1 MGKDQ
6 DFLQAV
12 KDRDISHL
20 QKLLAKAGK
29 HGKTKLLGSSKR
41 INIDYQDS
49 DGMSALHQAAL
60 VGSLE
65 MMGMLI
71 EQGASVGLSDNKG
84 MLALHY
90 ACWQGKAEPVHMLLQ
105 WRSPV
110 SNQSY
115 DGATP
120 LHLACQHG
128 HFDVANLL
136 LLHNAVPAILNH
148 ENKTPLDLACEFGRY
163 RVVDLLLRSN
173 LCASLLFETPLDMVD
188 GNTTCIH
195 LAAKNGHVEILRL
208 LLQAGMDINR
218 LTQQGTCLHQAAL
231 CGKVDVAKLLLDCGV
246 DVNRTNSHGET
257 ALDIVLKYTPCR
269 AAKDLKQLLT
279 EASFAVQARAIKDY
293 FNVYDPQ
300 SLTFKEGDIIRVL
313 EQSEG
318 LWKGCVITDGR
329 TAKAGYFPP
338 DHVVLIDKS
347 AMMSSYS
354 PGKKVGMPQV
364 PDVISRNQH
373 VFSSEDGFPPPP
385 PSVFFPPERDHDV
398 RYISPHYSS
407 YENLNG
413 RVPQYN
419 GEDRSP
425 VPYHLVNDMKTANS
439 ISPTNSNRNSAA
451 SSDSGRGYSTG
462 HTEPR
467 SPHNYVNV
475 QIVNQHR
482 LSGQSYESGVSSRQS
497 YHSNSSSSVGSLDR
511 LEESGPISNINVAEL
526 FHSGMQDHEILKTWL
541 RDLRYE
547 EYFGLFINA
556 GYDMRTISRM
566 TPEDLT
572 AIGITKP
579 GHRKRLKAEI
589 ARLNISDGLP
599 DYKPNTVEDW
609 LHLLHLEQ
617 YCKTLT
623 SQGYADIDSVTD
635 ISWED
640 LEEIGISK
648 LGHQKKIMLAV
659 DRLKRIVSN
668 AKRQSTLDGKRG
680 SAEILDPPHNNI
692 SNRHSGEAMYNH
704 RPRKSSSGESL
715 NNSEQ
720 MYNSSPARQRG
731 SDGSLDSCFFPNS
744 PTTKAFQPDVVAI
757 QVKRNQSS
765 PNSSLTKDMAGQT
778 ITYQSFQGPS
788 RRSNEFDRDSTP
800 TEEIDNGYRAPLPM
814 APIVPKVMNKPKPV
828 AKIVAKAKRS
838 SKEYSPDF
846 VEAEKLTEYLE
857 DHIEKSVTTGN
868 GGFKRQKSDLG
879 SETVYDSP
887 KHSPYNSGLN
897 NSMSQSC
904 PPGVS
909 GPLHSSTPIK
919 KVPPPPPPKRSN
931 SISKQSQLEY
941 SIQKSLE
948 NSPYAASVPNTGN
961 NSPNIVDSYYVQNSN
976 RNSGGNSQNNVNS
989 CKVPP
994 VSVSSTSGNFQY
1006 AGSIPKSAV
1015 PKLQPK
1021 PVISTKPAVSP
1032 KPKKSVKVAS
1042 EQNSFASCV
1051 QSLSQ
1056 KFGSKCGEVISPD
1069 DMVNS
1074 DGEDFPP
1081 PPPPIAMDIIT
1092 PKLHNYGIPSKE
1104 DMHGEEY
1111 RLQYQRQ
1118 VSANSVQGTETRTST
1133 CSAVQSMRSNQGHES
1148 VANMSDNHS
1157 VHNNSFSSPILRST
1171 SLRTSPTKEPPILSH
1186 MTKDSHVG
1194 SHVPVSSHNQNQ
1206 NTSSFRRYNGSLS
1219 DSTTTMRSEENVVK
1233 HLKSVGSPQ
1242 IKPKPR
1248 REYLIK
1254 ENHVPVGGREKTP
1267 PYGTLKR
1274 NDSTSSHDSNISTS
1288 SVESNT
1294 LPFANENVGT
1304 IKQRAPP
1311 SKTSIVQ
1318 INEGE
1323 NDLNPSLFTQRSET
1337 MTASLQKRD
1346 VIHEQTGSNGLD
1358 KNSEDVLTDIDFML
1372 QGLTDEL
1379 DAMLEDEAICNG

>member
-1 MGKDQ
+1 
-6 DFLQAV
+6 
-12 KDRDISHL
+12 
-20 QKLLAKAGK
+20 
-29 HGKTKLLGSSKR
+29 
-41 INIDYQDS
+41 
-49 DGMSALHQAAL
+49 
-60 VGSLE
+60 
-65 MMGMLI
+65 
-71 EQGASVGLSDNKG
+71 
-84 MLALHY
+84 
-90 ACWQGKAEPVHMLLQ
+90 
-105 WRSPV
+105 
-110 SNQSY
+110 
-115 DGATP
+115 
-120 LHLACQHG
+120 
-128 HFDVANLL
+128 
-136 LLHNAVPAILNH
+136 
-148 ENKTPLDLACEFGRY
+148 
-163 RVVDLLLRSN
+163 
-173 LCASLLFETPLDMVD
+173 
-188 GNTTCIH
+188 
-195 LAAKNGHVEILRL
+195 
-208 LLQAGMDINR
+208 MDINR

>member
-1 MGKDQ
+1 
-6 DFLQAV
+6 
-12 KDRDISHL
+12 
-20 QKLLAKAGK
+20 
-29 HGKTKLLGSSKR
+29 
-41 INIDYQDS
+41 
-49 DGMSALHQAAL
+49 
-60 VGSLE
+60 
-65 MMGMLI
+65 
-71 EQGASVGLSDNKG
+71 
-84 MLALHY
+84 
-90 ACWQGKAEPVHMLLQ
+90 
-105 WRSPV
+105 
-110 SNQSY
+110 
-115 DGATP
+115 
-120 LHLACQHG
+120 
-128 HFDVANLL
+128 
-136 LLHNAVPAILNH
+136 
-148 ENKTPLDLACEFGRY
+148 
-163 RVVDLLLRSN
+163 
-173 LCASLLFETPLDMVD
+173 
-188 GNTTCIH
+188 
-195 LAAKNGHVEILRL
+195 
-208 LLQAGMDINR
+208 
-218 LTQQGTCLHQAAL
+218 
-231 CGKVDVAKLLLDCGV
+231 
-246 DVNRTNSHGET
+246 
-257 ALDIVLKYTPCR
+257 
-269 AAKDLKQLLT
+269 
-279 EASFAVQARAIKDY
+279 
-293 FNVYDPQ
+293 
-300 SLTFKEGDIIRVL
+300 
-313 EQSEG
+313 
-318 LWKGCVITDGR
+318 
-329 TAKAGYFPP
+329 
-338 DHVVLIDKS
+338 
-347 AMMSSYS
+347 
-354 PGKKVGMPQV
+354 
-364 PDVISRNQH
+364 
-373 VFSSEDGFPPPP
+373 
-385 PSVFFPPERDHDV
+385 
-398 RYISPHYSS
+398 
-407 YENLNG
+407 
-413 RVPQYN
+413 
-419 GEDRSP
+419 
-425 VPYHLVNDMKTANS
+425 
-439 ISPTNSNRNSAA
+439 
-451 SSDSGRGYSTG
+451 
-462 HTEPR
+462 
-467 SPHNYVNV
+467 
-475 QIVNQHR
+475 
-482 LSGQSYESGVSSRQS
+482 
-497 YHSNSSSSVGSLDR
+497 
-511 LEESGPISNINVAEL
+511 
-526 FHSGMQDHEILKTWL
+526 MQDHEILKTWL

-599 DYKPNTVEDW
+599 DYKPNTVEEW

-623 SQGYADIDSVTD
+623 SQGYADMDSVTD

-648 LGHQKKIMLAV
+648 LGHQKKIMIAV
-659 DRLKRIVSN
+659 DRLKRVVSN
-668 AKRQSTLDGKRG
+668 AKRQSTVDGKRG
-680 SAEILDPPHNNI
+680 SSEILDPPHNNI

-715 NNSEQ
+715 NNSEL
-720 MYNSSPARQRG
+720 MYNHSPARQRG

-814 APIVPKVMNKPKPV
+814 APIVPKVLNKPKPV

-846 VEAEKLTEYLE
+846 EEAEKLNEYLE
-857 DHIEKSVTTGN
+857 DHIEKSVITGN

-904 PPGVS
+904 PPGVN

-941 SIQKSLE
+941 SKQISLE
-948 NSPYAASVPNTGN
+948 NSPYAASVPKTGN
-961 NSPNIVDSYYVQNSN
+961 NSPKTIDSYYVQNSN
-976 RNSGGNSQNNVNS
+976 RNSGGNSQNNVSN
-989 CKVPP
+989 VPP
-994 VSVSSTSGNFQY
+994 VSVSSSSGNFQY

-1021 PVISTKPAVSP
+1021 PVISTKPTVSP

-1042 EQNSFASCV
+1042 ETNSFASCV

-1118 VSANSVQGTETRTST
+1118 VSANSVQGSETRTST
-1133 CSAVQSMRSNQGHES
+1133 SSAVQSIRTNQGNES

-1171 SLRTSPTKEPPILSH
+1171 SLRTSPNKESPILSH

-1194 SHVPVSSHNQNQ
+1194 SHVPVSSHNH

-1219 DSTTTMRSEENVVK
+1219 DSSTTMRSEDNVVK

-1248 REYLIK
+1248 REFLNQ
-1254 ENHVPVGGREKTP
+1254 ENHASVGGREKTP
-1267 PYGTLKR
+1267 PYGTLRR

-1311 SKTSIVQ
+1311 AKTSIVQ

-1323 NDLNPSLFTQRSET
+1323 NDLNPALFTQRSET

-1346 VIHEQTGSNGLD
+1346 VIHEQTGGNGVK

-1379 DAMLEDEAICNG
+1379 DAMLEDEALCNG